1 MDEEKAR
8 LPNELGLTEGQIQVL
23 YTRGLINH
31 ATWTN
36 AIRAFRGENTTHI
49 GQHAIDTCKLMIDAL
64 VEVAINAA
72 CKVIQDRLGVKT
84 GDVAAA
90 TLSDGTIERELV
102 RYVHAELEMCAA
114 SPDTPADDT
123 PEAA

>member
-1 MDEEKAR
+1 M
-8 LPNELGLTEGQIQVL
+8 LTEGQIQIL

-36 AIRAFRGENTTHI
+36 AMRSFRGETTTHL

-64 VEVAINAA
+64 VEEAVNAA
-72 CKVIQDRLGVKT
+72 CKMIQDRLGVKT

-90 TLSDGTIERELV
+90 VLSDGAIERELV

-114 SPDTPADDT
+114 SPDTP
-123 PEAA
+123 EAA